1 MTGMCDCTQILRWDL
16 GIKLRSQCL
25 ENKQGWPSPQLPEHV
40 LLSQEHACFVH
51 VGLPQCPCFCS
62 FSLPSHLAVYFEGTL
77 DPCFPCCGVHQG
89 VWLSGCRQDK
99 NGAVVT
105 WVWRTRGS
113 QEEPTIAMKEE
124 GVLGSR
130 GCDHGER
137 STPLI
142 SQRKGGER

>member
-1 MTGMCDCTQILRWDL
+1 MCHCTQILRWDL

-25 ENKQGWPSPQLPEHV
+25 ENKQGWSSPQLPEHV

-99 NGAVVT
+99 KWSCGHLGLEDKEQPGGTNHSYEGG
-105 WVWRTRGS
+105 GS
-113 QEEPTIAMKEE
+113 
-124 GVLGSR
+124 V
-130 GCDHGER
+130 GEQG
-137 STPLI
+137 L
-142 SQRKGGER
+142 